1 MKIVRILFIF
11 STISLMVGCQG
22 EKDLVVQPSENSEF
36 RYNQV
41 KPSSQYSAD
50 LAQQWMQM
58 AYNSVKARGFFALDA
73 SRLYA
78 YTSLVMY
85 ESMVHGF
92 PKGLSM
98 EGQLKSFNQV
108 PKPVENLKYDWGIV
122 LCHATPRVLN
132 HMLQKP
138 NNSIVSDII
147 NLEKSQER
155 TLIQESSLSADVIAN
170 SKAFGA
176 ALADHIIKYADS
188 DGTAELLTRPYT
200 MPSVSVNPAFYDGIE
215 QANPIFMAP
224 FWWTARSFVIPSA
237 LTCKPLPPYT
247 YSEDPASKY
256 YQDVLEVLDATKDKD
271 KVDIGHYWANNP
283 GQSGTPAGSWV
294 GIGNQLVEQFKL
306 DMETTLRMYLLLTLS
321 TRDTFIAVWW
331 TKYNW
336 NLQRPVSYIRRVLKQ
351 PNWNSPVPTPP
362 YPDYVSG
369 TSANA
374 GSSSEILTSLFG
386 TRSFTDAQHRD
397 KGFGTQTFSSFKR
410 AGFEAYHSR
419 IYGGVHMRKACE
431 EGFKL
436 GECVGRELLSKLK
449 FTGQ

>member
-1 MKIVRILFIF
+1 MRTSKILIALVAATLIW
-11 STISLMVGCQG
+11 GCQRDG
-22 EKDLVVQPSENSEF
+22 DLDLQPENKSEF
-36 RYNQV
+36 KYDQI
-41 KPSSQYSAD
+41 KPSNDYKAE

-98 EGQLKSFNQV
+98 EGQLKSFTQV
-108 PKPVENLKYDWGIV
+108 PKPKENLKYDWGIV
-122 LCHATPRVLN
+122 LCHATPIVLN

-138 NNSIVSDII
+138 NTSIVADIS

-155 TLIQESSLSADVIAN
+155 TLVQESNLPTDVIAN
-170 SKAFGA
+170 SRAFGA
-176 ALADHIIKYADS
+176 ALADYIIKYADS
-188 DGTAELLTRPYT
+188 DGTAELMTRQYT
-200 MPSVSVNPAFYDGIE
+200 MPSTSVNPSYYDGVE
-215 QANPIFMAP
+215 QANPFFMAP
-224 FWWTARSFVIPSA
+224 FWWTARSFVIPTA

-247 YSEDPASKY
+247 YSEDPASRY
-256 YQDVLEVLDATKDKD
+256 YQDVLEVLESTRDKD
-271 KVDIGHYWANNP
+271 KVAIGHYWANNP

-294 GIGNQLVEQFKL
+294 GIGNQLITQFKL
-306 DMETTLRMYLLLTLS
+306 DMSSSLRMYLLLTLS

-336 NLQRPVSYIRRVLKQ
+336 NLQRPVSYIRKVLKQ
-351 PNWNSPVPTPP
+351 PGWNSPVPTPP

-374 GSSSEILTSLFG
+374 GSSSEILTTLFG
-386 TRSFTDAQHRD
+386 TRSFKDGQHTD
-397 KGFGTQTFSSFKR
+397 KGFETQTFSSFKQ
-410 AGFEAYHSR
+410 AGIEAFHSR

-436 GECVGRELLSKLK
+436 GECVGRELMSTLK

>member
-1 MKIVRILFIF
+1 MKFPKILLFA
-11 STISLMVGCQG
+11 LVLVLAWGCQ
-22 EKDLVVQPSENSEF
+22 EDMQLEQDPSQVSVF
-36 RYNQV
+36 KYNQV
-41 KPSSQYSAD
+41 KPANQYKPE

-85 ESMVHGF
+85 ESMVHGI

-98 EGQLKSFNQV
+98 EGQLKSFSQV
-108 PKPVENLKYDWGIV
+108 PKPAENLKYDWGIV
-122 LCHATPRVLN
+122 LCHATPIVLN
-132 HMLQKP
+132 YMLQKP
-138 NNSIVSDII
+138 NTAIVSDIV

-155 TLIQESSLSADVIAN
+155 LLIEESKLSSDVIAN

-176 ALADHIIKYADS
+176 ALADHIIKFADS
-188 DGTAELLTRPYT
+188 DGTLELSTRRYT
-200 MPSVSVNPAFYDGIE
+200 MPSTSVNPAFYDGIE
-215 QANPIFMAP
+215 QATPFFMMP
-224 FWWTARSFVIPSA
+224 FWWTARSFVIPA
-237 LTCKPLPPYT
+237 ATTCKPLPPYT
-247 YSEDPASKY
+247 YSEDPASRY

-271 KVDIGHYWANNP
+271 KVDIGYYWANNP
-283 GQSGTPAGSWV
+283 GQSGTPAGAWV
-294 GIGNQLVEQFKL
+294 GIGNQLVNQFKL
-306 DMETTLRMYLLLTLS
+306 DLEATLKMYLLLTLS

-374 GSSSEILTSLFG
+374 GSSSEILTALFG
-386 TRSFTDAQHRD
+386 TRSFTDAQHSD
-397 KGFGTQTFSSFKR
+397 KGFGVQTFSSFKR

-436 GECVGRELLSKLK
+436 GECVGRELLSKLN
-449 FTGQ
+449 FTTP

>member
-1 MKIVRILFIF
+1 MKLVRILFAF
-11 STISLMVGCQG
+11 LTISLVAGCQG
-22 EKDLVVQPSENSEF
+22 EKDLVVQPSESSEF

-41 KPSSQYSAD
+41 KPSALYSAE

-85 ESMVHGF
+85 ESMVHGS

-98 EGQLKSFNQV
+98 EGQLKSLNQL
-108 PKPVENLKYDWGIV
+108 PRPVENLKYDWGIV

-132 HMLQKP
+132 YMLQKP
-138 NNSIVSDII
+138 NNSIVADIT

-215 QANPIFMAP
+215 QASPIFMAP

-247 YSEDPASKY
+247 YSEDPASRY

-271 KVDIGHYWANNP
+271 KVEIGLYWANNP
-283 GQSGTPAGSWV
+283 GQSGTPAGAWV

-306 DMETTLRMYLLLTLS
+306 DLETTLRMYLLLTLS

-397 KGFGTQTFSSFKR
+397 KGFATQTFSSFKR

-436 GECVGRELLSKLK
+436 GECVGRELLSKIK

>member
-1 MKIVRILFIF
+1 MKIFRILSVFL
-11 STISLMVGCQG
+11 TITLIVGCQG
-22 EKDLVVQPSENSEF
+22 EGELDMQPDQKSEF
-36 RYNQV
+36 KYDQV
-41 KPSSQYSAD
+41 KPSTQYNAE

-92 PKGLSM
+92 PNGLSM
-98 EGQLKSFNQV
+98 EGQLKSFSQV
-108 PKPVENLKYDWGIV
+108 PKPTQNLKYDWGIV
-122 LCHATPRVLN
+122 LCHATPKVLN
-132 HMLQKP
+132 HMLQRP
-138 NNSIVSDII
+138 NTTIASDIS
-147 NLEKSQER
+147 NLERSQER
-155 TLIQESSLSADVIAN
+155 ALIQESNLPTDVIAN

-188 DGTAELLTRPYT
+188 DGTAELLTRQYT
-200 MPSVSVNPAFYDGIE
+200 MPSTSVNPAFYDGVE
-215 QANPIFMAP
+215 QANPFFMAP
-224 FWWTARSFVIPSA
+224 FWWTARSFVIPTA

-271 KVDIGHYWANNP
+271 KVEIGHYWANNP

-294 GIGNQLVEQFKL
+294 GIGNQLVNQFKL
-306 DMETTLRMYLLLTLS
+306 DIHSTLKMYLLLTLS

-374 GSSSEILTSLFG
+374 GSSSEILTRLFG
-386 TRSFTDAQHRD
+386 NRSFTDSQHND
-397 KGFGTQTFSSFKR
+397 KGFETQTFSSFKR
-410 AGFEAYHSR
+410 AGFLAYHSR

-436 GECVGRELLSKLK
+436 GECIGSELLSKIK
-449 FTGQ
+449 FTAQ

>member
-1 MKIVRILFIF
+1 MRVSRILFVVFAAMLIW
-11 STISLMVGCQG
+11 SCQ
-22 EKDLVVQPSENSEF
+22 KDENSDLQPDNNSELK
-36 RYNQV
+36 YNQV
-41 KPSSQYSAD
+41 KPSSEYKAE

-92 PKGLSM
+92 PNGLSM
-98 EGQLKSFNQV
+98 EGQLKSFTQV
-108 PKPVENLKYDWGIV
+108 PKPKENLRYDWGIV
-122 LCHATPRVLN
+122 LCHATPLVLN

-138 NNSIVSDII
+138 NNAITFDII
-147 NLEKSQER
+147 NLERSQER
-155 TLIQESSLSADVIAN
+155 TLVQESNLPNDVVAN
-170 SKAFGA
+170 SKAFA
-176 ALADHIIKYADS
+176 AELADYIIKFADS
-188 DGTAELLTRPYT
+188 DGTAELLTRQYT
-200 MPSVSVNPAFYDGIE
+200 MPSTSVNPAFYDGVE
-215 QANPIFMAP
+215 QTNPFFMAP
-224 FWWTARSFVIPSA
+224 FWWTARSFVIPNA

-256 YQDVLEVLDATKDKD
+256 YQDVLEVLDATRDKD
-271 KVDIGHYWANNP
+271 KVAIGHYWANNP
-283 GQSGTPAGSWV
+283 GQSGTPAGAWV
-294 GIGNQLVEQFKL
+294 GIGNQLVNQFKL
-306 DMETTLRMYLLLTLS
+306 DLFSTLRMYLLLTLS

-336 NLQRPVSYIRRVLKQ
+336 NIQRPVSYIRKVFKQ

-374 GSSSEILTSLFG
+374 GSSSEILTVLFG
-386 TRSFTDAQHRD
+386 NRSFTDSQHND
-397 KGFGTQTFSSFKR
+397 KGLETQTFSSFKR
-410 AGFEAYHSR
+410 AGFLAYHSR

-436 GECVGRELLSKLK
+436 GECIGNELLSKIK
-449 FTGQ
+449 FTRQ